1 MSILKPSIL
10 ATLALALVLPAP
22 AQVGMFGREQ
32 LVSITKSWQGPRD
45 EGGRPLVPD
54 SVLSRLKNTS
64 AEEAW
69 GVLRGSNYFFQF
81 EGNWQGVH
89 VSMEDRLVGRAV
101 TAVFVPMRPD
111 LNDYINENAKKE
123 GRVGRGQN
131 SWPIDMLKPGDVLV
145 VDLFGK
151 IKDGTFMGDNLATSI
166 FAKSGTGVVIDG
178 SLRDLSGVSEIKGM
192 KVYVRGFDPSAIAGV
207 TLAGINVPIRIG
219 GTTVM
224 PGDVVLGDPEGLTFI
239 PPHLAEKIADVSEE
253 TQLHDEWGHTMLR
266 EGKYTPGQIDS
277 RWTEQMQADY
287 KTWAAEQKAKRRK

>member
-1 MSILKPSIL
+1 MSI
-10 ATLALALVLPAP
+10 ATILALALVFPAS
-22 AQVGMFGREQ
+22 AQLGMFSKEQ
-32 LVSITKSWQGPRD
+32 LAAITKSWQGSRD

-69 GVLRGSNYFFQF
+69 GVLRGSSYNFQF
-81 EGNWQGVH
+81 EGDWQGVNINKD
-89 VSMEDRLVGRAV
+89 DRLVGRAV

-111 LNDYINENAKKE
+111 LNDYINENATKE
-123 GRVGRGQN
+123 GRVGRAQN

-166 FAKSGTGVVIDG
+166 FTKSGTGIVING
-178 SLRDLSGVSEIKGM
+178 SLRDLSGVMEIKGM

-219 GTTVM
+219 NATVM
-224 PGDVVLGDPEGLTFI
+224 PGDVVLGDPEGVTFI
-239 PPHLAEKIADVSEE
+239 PAHLAEKVADSSEE
-253 TQLHDEWGHTMLR
+253 TQLRDEWGHTMLR
-266 EGKYTPGQIDS
+266 QGKYTPGQIDS
-277 RWTEQMQADY
+277 RWTEQMQAEY
-287 KTWAAEQKAKRRK
+287 QKFAAEQRAKRRR